1 MATGE
6 SKERAWV
13 WSIGKTL
20 IPGNWVYLN
29 RERGLLE
36 VWCKGKEGSKGGNES
51 GRNKIGLQKSEDKQI
66 QLLKMAQ
73 LIKET
78 ALWQQKKALELR
90 NIVRNITN
98 NSVSVSLESTACLH
112 YFLILLYFLLEQ
124 DISG

>member
-1 MATGE
+1 M
-6 SKERAWV
+6 
-13 WSIGKTL
+13 
-20 IPGNWVYLN
+20 
-29 RERGLLE
+29 E

-90 NIVRNITN
+90 NIVRNTTN
-98 NSVSVSLESTACLH
+98 NPVSVSLESTFCLH
-112 YFLILLYFLLEQ
+112 HFLIVLYFLLEQ